1 VTGADILAVLALGW
15 AGGVATACVVV
26 VATLP
31 PRGVFRGSTT
41 PTYPRPAA
49 PQPRGPAA
57 QEPDMGRYESN
68 SGNEKKTVNGQAKTL
83 LAVGCE
89 NAPNG
94 GMFHVA
100 MDYAEGLTVAEFA
113 DLRTAALDSQVA
125 LATWWA
131 SLVSAC
137 STWADRVATKGAAAG
152 YTQAQW
158 RQMARDAA
166 AA

>member
-1 VTGADILAVLALGW
+1 
-15 AGGVATACVVV
+15 
-26 VATLP
+26 
-31 PRGVFRGSTT
+31 
-41 PTYPRPAA
+41 
-49 PQPRGPAA
+49 
-57 QEPDMGRYESN
+57 MGRYESN
-68 SGNEKKTVNGQAKTL
+68 AGNEKKTVNGVAKTL

-89 NAPNG
+89 NAPGG

-100 MDYAEGLTVAEFA
+100 MDYGEGLSVAEFA
-113 DLRTAALDSQVA
+113 DLRTDALDTQVT

-131 SLVSAC
+131 SLVAVCSA
-137 STWADRVATKGAAAG
+137 WADRVATKGAAAG